1 MSSKDFFPSSAS
13 PLMSQLLPIGI
24 SALLVIWL
32 IETVVF
38 LLSYR
43 QTKSS

>member
-1 MSSKDFFPSSAS
+1 
-13 PLMSQLLPIGI
+13 MSQLLPIGI